1 MSVAWKE
8 NVPVSGLAIGCF
20 INGFFTTNAIV
31 DYSVDSWALGNPG
44 RLGFASA
51 FYKWRSEAPVI
62 SVMMLVL
69 LIPLP
74 FILFDVAKGAAQ
86 SVFGWRCA
94 TALRHAGDV
103 VQCCLFACLLPYVVM
118 VVIPAQE
125 ALVAMDS
132 ACGAGARSRELAA
145 CETAITDLVTPHI
158 VLIVLNVLL
167 LCCDIAKY
175 NGNTPAAAAN
185 AKRD

>member
-8 NVPVSGLAIGCF
+8 NVPVAGLAIGCF

-31 DYSVDSWALGNPG
+31 DYSVDSWALAQPG
-44 RLGFASA
+44 RLGFASS

-62 SVMMLVL
+62 SVMMVVL
-69 LIPLP
+69 LVPLP

-86 SVFGWRCA
+86 SVFGWRRA
-94 TALRHAGDV
+94 TTLRHAGDV
-103 VQCCLFACLLPYVVM
+103 MQCCLFACLLPYVITT
-118 VVIPAQE
+118 VIPAQD

-132 ACGAGARSRELAA
+132 ACGAGARPREAAA
-145 CETAITDLVTPHI
+145 CEAAVNQLLTPHI
-158 VLIVLNVLL
+158 VLVVLNVLL

-175 NGNTPAAAAN
+175 NGNTAAAAK
-185 AKRD
+185 KRD